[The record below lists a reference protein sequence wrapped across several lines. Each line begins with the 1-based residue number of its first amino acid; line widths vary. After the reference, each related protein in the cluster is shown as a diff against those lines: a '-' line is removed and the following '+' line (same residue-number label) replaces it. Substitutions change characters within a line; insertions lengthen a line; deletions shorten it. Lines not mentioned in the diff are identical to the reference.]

1 LVIVKDLIEQSM
13 EPSYDNTG
21 GSCTTVFLPL
31 AVLLTALFIAF
42 PGVAVKA
49 NDTSFLGSGAT
60 VYTNKENRVRMEKE
74 EVVIRYN
81 HDAVGSETE
90 KLSKW
95 LADCTFTF
103 VNITDK
109 PIDVQIGFP
118 DTQAFDEES
127 GFDGAKPRWTIRDFK
142 VMINGIGVPTAHKD
156 VVSAQEIVMPKA
168 TRKLNYQ
175 GAYTWQAHFEPKERI
190 TIKNTY
196 SFGGG
201 SSAVAIKDLM
211 RRKVSGPA
219 PRNATFWGKNRP
231 KRCEWDFGN
240 SAYSWVDYIVTTGL
254 TWAGPIGEADIAI
267 EVPPYTLPHLLLPA
281 PEGFIIRDGFVRW
294 HFKQWQPTNEI
305 ALFTLTP
312 MPQSDCEELYD
323 TKPPLFDT
331 LQQVQTWIKIART
344 HQVDRHTVS
353 LIRNAYLAKYGY
365 RFNDEKLQFFFDHQ
379 HWYIAKPGIDLKAI
393 PQKDQQIMILLEQ
406 FENSLN

>member
-1 LVIVKDLIEQSM
+1 MK
-13 EPSYDNTG
+13 PSYDNNR
-21 GSCTTVFLPL
+21 GSFATVFLHL
-31 AVLLTALFIAF
+31 AVLLMALFTVL
-42 PGVAVKA
+42 PGVDVKA

-81 HDAVGSETE
+81 HQAVGSPTE
-90 KLSKW
+90 KSSKW
-95 LADCTFTF
+95 LADCTFTL

-109 PIDVQIGFP
+109 PVDVQIGFP
-118 DTQAFDEES
+118 DTQAFDEDS
-127 GFDGAKPRWTIRDFK
+127 GFDGANPRWTIRDFK
-142 VMINGIGVPTAHKD
+142 VMINGVGVPTVHKD
-156 VVSAQEIVMPKA
+156 VVSAQELVMPNAKH
-168 TRKLNYQ
+168 KLNYQ

-201 SSAVAIKDLM
+201 SSVVAIKDLI
-211 RRKVSGPA
+211 RRKIPDPI
-219 PRNATFWGKNRP
+219 PRSATFWGKSRP

-254 TWAGPIGEADIAI
+254 TWAGPIAEADIAI
-267 EVPPYTLPHLLLPA
+267 EVPPYTLPHLLLPV
-281 PEGFIIRDGFVRW
+281 PDGFTIRDGFVRW
-294 HFKQWQPTNEI
+294 RFKQWQPTNEI
-305 ALFTLTP
+305 ALFTLIP
-312 MPQSDCEELYD
+312 LPQSDCEELYD
-323 TKPPLFDT
+323 AKPPLFDT
-331 LQQVQTWIKIART
+331 IKQAQAWIKIARA
-344 HQVDRHTVS
+344 HQVDRHTVA

-365 RFNDEKLQFFFDHQ
+365 RFNDERLRMFFDHQ
-379 HWYIAKPGIDLKAI
+379 HWYKAKLEIDLKAI